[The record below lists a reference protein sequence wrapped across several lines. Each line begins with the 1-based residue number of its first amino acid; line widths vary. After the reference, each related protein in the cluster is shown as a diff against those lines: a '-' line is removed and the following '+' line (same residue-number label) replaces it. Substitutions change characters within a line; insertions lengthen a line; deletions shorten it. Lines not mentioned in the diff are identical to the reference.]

1 MKKRLILLAGLGV
14 GYILGSR
21 TGRQSYEKLK
31 AQLQELWTDP
41 KVQETVDKANQSI
54 REKAPAVADAVQS
67 ATDKVTAAAQ
77 ELDGDED
84 ADTSETSGSASVST
98 SGSTSASTPGSGSSA
113 TSAGAA
119 ASSSVPGSTSGASTS
134 ATTGPGASATSGSGA
149 PAQKPVAA
157 KTTDSKSAA
166 AKAADAKPAGST
178 PKPADAKPAGSTPKP
193 APKPTPAPKK
203 AQDVITDPSRSIED
217 EGPTTSATN

>member
-41 KVQETVDKANQSI
+41 KVQETVEKANQSI
-54 REKAPAVADAVQS
+54 REKAPAVADAVQT

-84 ADTSETSGSASVST
+84 ANATPGTGSRSTGSGPASTGSAT
-98 SGSTSASTPGSGSSA
+98 GSGSTGSA
-113 TSAGAA
+113 TSAGPNRSAAGSTGAA
-119 ASSSVPGSTSGASTS
+119 ASRS
-134 ATTGPGASATSGSGA
+134 TTGPGSTGSTTGPGSTGSTTGPGSTGSTTGPGSTGSTAGSG
-149 PAQKPVAA
+149 PATGA
-157 KTTDSKSAA
+157 SR
-166 AKAADAKPAGST
+166 AGT
-178 PKPADAKPAGSTPKP
+178 PTPTP
-193 APKPTPAPKK
+193 GPKPTPTPKR
-203 AQDVITDPSRSIED
+203 AEDVITDPSRSIED
-217 EGPTTSATN
+217 EGPAASANR

>member
-41 KVQETVDKANQSI
+41 KVQETVEKANQSI
-54 REKAPAVADAVQS
+54 REKAPAVADAVQT

-84 ADTSETSGSASVST
+84 ANATQGTGPRSTGSAT
-98 SGSTSASTPGSGSSA
+98 GSGSTGSA
-113 TSAGAA
+113 TSAGPNRSAAGSTGAA
-119 ASSSVPGSTSGASTS
+119 ASRSTTGPGSTSS
-134 ATTGPGASATSGSGA
+134 TTGPGSTSSTTRPGSTGSTAGSG
-149 PAQKPVAA
+149 PATGA
-157 KTTDSKSAA
+157 SR
-166 AKAADAKPAGST
+166 AGT
-178 PKPADAKPAGSTPKP
+178 PTPTP
-193 APKPTPAPKK
+193 GPKPTPTPKR
-203 AQDVITDPSRSIED
+203 AEDVLTDPSRSIED
-217 EGPTTSATN
+217 EGPAASANR

>member
-41 KVQETVDKANQSI
+41 KVQETVEMANQSI
-54 REKAPAVADAVQS
+54 REKAPAVADAVQT

-84 ADTSETSGSASVST
+84 ANGTPGTGSRSTGSGPASTGSAT
-98 SGSTSASTPGSGSSA
+98 GSGSTGSATGSGPNRSA
-113 TSAGAA
+113 AGSTGAA
-119 ASSSVPGSTSGASTS
+119 ASRS
-134 ATTGPGASATSGSGA
+134 TTGPGSTAGSG
-149 PAQKPVAA
+149 PATGA
-157 KTTDSKSAA
+157 SR
-166 AKAADAKPAGST
+166 AGT
-178 PKPADAKPAGSTPKP
+178 PTPTP
-193 APKPTPAPKK
+193 GPKPTPTPKR
-203 AQDVITDPSRSIED
+203 AEDVITDPSRSIED
-217 EGPTTSATN
+217 EGPAASANR

>member
-41 KVQETVDKANQSI
+41 KVQETVEKANQSI
-54 REKAPAVADAVQS
+54 REKAPAVADAVQT

-84 ADTSETSGSASVST
+84 ANATQGTGPRSTGSAT
-98 SGSTSASTPGSGSSA
+98 GSGSTGSA
-113 TSAGAA
+113 TSAGPNRSAA
-119 ASSSVPGSTSGASTS
+119 GSTGAAPSRSTTGPGSTSS
-134 ATTGPGASATSGSGA
+134 TTGPGSTGSTTGPGSTGSTAGSG
-149 PAQKPVAA
+149 PATGA
-157 KTTDSKSAA
+157 SR
-166 AKAADAKPAGST
+166 AGT
-178 PKPADAKPAGSTPKP
+178 PTPTP
-193 APKPTPAPKK
+193 GPKPTPTPKR
-203 AQDVITDPSRSIED
+203 AEDVITDPSRSIED
-217 EGPTTSATN
+217 EGPAASANR